1 MGADFT
7 AWGFRLVIFTS
18 TKERNLH
25 PQFNWTINKS
35 YQKKINQQ
43 HIKNKKCKCPG
54 FDDELWIS
62 LISEKNIFLK
72 IEDFLCVL
80 KMVTL
85 WTPVHKMIV
94 FLSKMFQF
102 MEIEGV
108 LCKKGKPF
116 SLFIIRKTDK
126 SQLKFSCLKST
137 VETLEKSVQ
146 CFKVNIKNTRT
157 TSMTRSMYVTIA
169 RYENGSK
176 NCPNLL
182 KCSAYQVARIMTVI

>member
-1 MGADFT
+1 
-7 AWGFRLVIFTS
+7 
-18 TKERNLH
+18 
-25 PQFNWTINKS
+25 
-35 YQKKINQQ
+35 
-43 HIKNKKCKCPG
+43 
-54 FDDELWIS
+54 
-62 LISEKNIFLK
+62 
-72 IEDFLCVL
+72 
-80 KMVTL
+80 
-85 WTPVHKMIV
+85 
-94 FLSKMFQF
+94 

-157 TSMTRSMYVTIA
+157 TSMTRSMSFTIA